1 MHSLASGLP
10 TVIGLGLHREQ
21 VYKGMTSAARG
32 IVQQYGVRGLYTGIG
47 ITMVEIVPYAALQF
61 GLYDL
66 FNSAYSRARVRQGL
80 LLGTAIPIGTVAAG
94 CSPARGQYV
103 ARSAIATKHSPGLP
117 VSA

>member
-1 MHSLASGLP
+1 M
-10 TVIGLGLHREQ
+10 RDQ

-66 FNSAYSRARVRQGL
+66 FNSAYSRARVRVVEAMTNISAGSPLFISAAIHQPAQHDRDATLAASL
-80 LLGTAIPIGTVAAG
+80 LLWP
-94 CSPARGQYV
+94 C
-103 ARSAIATKHSPGLP
+103 
-117 VSA
+117 